1 MQVKQYE
8 TVFILTPVLNEAQ
21 VTEVAEKFKQ
31 VLKEN
36 GADLVNDEPMGL
48 RQLAYPIQKKSSGHY
63 FLLEYGATGAA
74 VDALELAFRR
84 DERVMRFLTVALD
97 KHALA
102 YNQRRRNGEFNKKA
116 APETEMAEAQPQNA

>member
-8 TVFILTPVLNEAQ
+8 TIFILTPVLSETQ

-36 GADLVNDEPMGL
+36 GADLLHEEAMGL
-48 RQLAYPIQKKSSGHY
+48 RQMAYPIQKKSSGHY
-63 FLLEYGATGAA
+63 FLVEYTGAGTA
-74 VDALELAFRR
+74 VDAVELSFRR

-97 KHALA
+97 KHAVA
-102 YNQRRRNGEFNKKA
+102 YNARRRNGDFNKVA
-116 APETEMAEAQPQNA
+116 VEAEAQPQNA